1 MKNFLML
8 AAALLLC
15 SGAASAGNVVV
26 LGSGAGQTKV
36 SDVDARDMFL
46 GRKTLWENGA
56 KVRVCLLRGLS
67 SDDPFYTRFMQ
78 KGERDFN
85 AYWVRRLFSGNG
97 VPPTMVTST
106 KELGDF
112 LGTNPG
118 AVCYVDSGLLAG
130 ISPPPTSHPLP

>member
-1 MKNFLML
+1 MKTILML
-8 AAALLLC
+8 GAALLLC

-26 LGSGAGQTKV
+26 LGGGTGQATV
-36 SDVDARDMFL
+36 SEGDARDMFL
-46 GRKTLWENGA
+46 GRKTLWGNGA
-56 KVRVCLLRGLS
+56 KVRVCLLRGLPS
-67 SDDPFYTRFMQ
+67 EDAFYTRLVQ

-118 AVCYVDSGLLAG
+118 AVCYVDAGLLAG
-130 ISPPPTSHPLP
+130 INPPPTSHPLP